1 MHIDSSFHHCVMK
14 YQASDE
20 NFPVED
26 ALSKEAS
33 LTKATVSS
41 TNPRAKSHVASYEGA
56 AMSED
61 YSPTKTTLST
71 TCRTFHQ
78 ATYEKPLEEDAL
90 SGADA
95 RTKVT
100 VASTG
105 TMSLDQA
112 RHENPRE
119 MDLEN
124 SPTKDFGSETKFSS
138 LPSLN
143 SLEDG
148 HFVDDDDVDQRTV
161 MQRHYLNGKLRVISN
176 VVFIVASA
184 LYVAA
189 EATYLPYYQFY
200 RDVPYD
206 VREAVTDDVWWTY
219 YNETDAY
226 PDYLSNATDDY
237 SWSEWYNNSF
247 LDEKEVGEF
256 LFPVPN
262 ADRKYEVRCTR
273 FQN

>member
-1 MHIDSSFHHCVMK
+1 MK
-14 YQASDE
+14 YRASDGS
-20 NFPVED
+20 FPEED

-33 LTKATVSS
+33 PTKTTTSS
-41 TNPRAKSHVASYEGA
+41 TNPRTKSLACYEGA
-56 AMSED
+56 AMPED
-61 YSPTKTTLST
+61 SSPTKMTLST
-71 TCRTFHQ
+71 TGKTFHQ
-78 ATYEKPLEEDAL
+78 ATYENPLEEDAL

-100 VASTG
+100 VALTG

-112 RHENPRE
+112 RHEKPRE

-124 SPTKDFGSETKFSS
+124 SPTKDFGTEKKLSS

-143 SLEDG
+143 SLKDG
-148 HFVDDDDVDQRTV
+148 HFVDDDDVDQCTV
-161 MQRHYLNGKLRVISN
+161 MQRHYLDGKLRVISN

-262 ADRKYEVRCTR
+262 AGRRYEVRFTR